1 MNRLPRLMAATK
13 GRVTRMWKL
22 SWLSFWTAVALFLH
36 GAEAQEPHALAQSA
50 LAPPTNG
57 IWLGAVGEGFQRGAQ
72 SFTLLFGA
80 AAGLAAFGSDQAHDL
95 ALASFSYGRIVGPLY
110 GEDHWFRGN
119 LEARL
124 ELFGG
129 AQFSPGRAWLLG
141 LTPHLRYIFATGTRW
156 VPFLDGG
163 LGVSATSIG
172 PPDLGN
178 VFEFNLQGGGGFHW
192 FLRDDL
198 ALTLEA
204 RYLHVSCAGISRP
217 NQGLNSVMGM
227 LGLTWFF

>member
-1 MNRLPRLMAATK
+1 MAPTK
-13 GRVTRMWKL
+13 DRVTGMRKL
-22 SWLSFWTAVALFLH
+22 SCLSVWAALAIGLR
-36 GAEAQEPHALAQSA
+36 GAEAQEPTAISLLGIGSQ
-50 LAPPTNG
+50 TNG
-57 IWLGAVGEGFQRGAQ
+57 IWLGTVGEGFQRGAQ
-72 SFTLLFGA
+72 SFAVQFGA
-80 AAGLAAFGSDQAHDL
+80 AAGLAAFGSEQAHDL
-95 ALASFSYGRIVGPLY
+95 ALASVSYGRILGPLH
-110 GEDHWFRGN
+110 GEDLWFRGN

-129 AQFSPGRAWLLG
+129 AQFSPSRAWLVG
-141 LTPHLRYIFATGTRW
+141 LTPHLRYIFATGYRW
-156 VPFLDGG
+156 LPFVDGG

-172 PPDLGN
+172 SPDLGS

-192 FLRDDL
+192 FFRDDL

-204 RYLHVSCAGISRP
+204 RYLHMSCAGISRP